1 MAGFGANLALVDGDR
16 TCTHAQLE
24 DRSTRLTAALLE
36 SGMSP
41 GERLAVMLPN
51 SIELFE
57 ANRAAA
63 HGKFPLVPVNWH
75 LMPDEIAWILADSE
89 AKVLIADREL
99 AAQVEPAAARVPG
112 CTVLWTGPDYERRLG
127 GTSPLG
133 AVPAPT
139 VVPTLMLYTSGT
151 TGRPKGVVHEHLR
164 ARSGASENVAA
175 YGLVPD
181 DVHLLAAPAYHGAPW
196 SLASAHLVAGASVV
210 IMRRWDTLG
219 WLRLVREHGVT
230 TTFAVPLHFVRLL
243 DVPESQRPAS
253 DLSTLR
259 LITHGGAPCPVPVK
273 QAMLDWLPETEIT
286 EFYGFTEGGRV
297 ARINSA
303 DWRTH
308 PGSAGRPVDGVAIRI
323 LGPEDE
329 PLGAGA
335 VGRIAVRPPG
345 GSRFHYHSDA
355 AKTSAAWIDGYC
367 TVDDIGYLSDDGFLY
382 VTDRS
387 QDLILRGGVNIYPRE
402 IEDALFLHPAVVDCA
417 VFGVP
422 HDREG
427 ERVHALVET
436 HGDVGAD
443 ELVAHLRERIA
454 GYKVPSV
461 IELTD
466 ELPRDAAGKIRKH
479 LLRDRAAAPPDPTA
493 GGPTGI

>member
-1 MAGFGANLALVDGDR
+1 MGDFEALTALVDGDR
-16 TCTHAQLE
+16 SCTHAELGA
-24 DRSTRLTAALLE
+24 RSERLTAALLE
-36 SGMSP
+36 LGMQP
-41 GERLAVMLPN
+41 GDRLAVMLPN

-63 HGKFPLVPVNWH
+63 RGSFPLVPVNWH
-75 LMPDEIAWILADSE
+75 LMPDEVAWILADSG
-89 AKVLIADREL
+89 AKVLIADPEL

-112 CTVLWTGPDYERRLG
+112 CRVLWIGPDYEAALAQAPALG
-127 GTSPLG
+127 EI
-133 AVPAPT
+133 PAPA
-139 VVPTLMLYTSGT
+139 VLPTLMLYTSGT

-164 ARSGASENVAA
+164 ARSGATENVAA
-175 YGLVPD
+175 YGLGPD

-210 IMRRWDTLG
+210 IMRRWDTRR
-219 WLRLVREHGVT
+219 WLELVGERGIT

-243 DVPESQRPAS
+243 DVPAAERAAY
-253 DLSTLR
+253 DLTTLR
-259 LITHGGAPCPVPVK
+259 LITHGGAPCPIPVK
-273 QAMLDWLPETEIT
+273 QAMLDWLPRTEIT

-297 ARINSA
+297 ARIAAA

-308 PGSAGRPVDGVAIRI
+308 PGSAGRPVDGVDVRI
-323 LGPEDE
+323 LGPDDE
-329 PLGAGA
+329 PLGPGE

-355 AKTSAAWIDGYC
+355 EKTSGAWIGDYC
-367 TVDDIGYLSDDGFLY
+367 TVGDIGYLSPDGFLY

-387 QDLILRGGVNIYPRE
+387 QELILRGGVNIYPRE
-402 IEDALFLHPAVVDCA
+402 IEEVLFAHPAVVDCA

-422 HDREG
+422 DEREG
-427 ERVHALVET
+427 EQVHALVEA
-436 HGDVGAD
+436 HSDVTPAD
-443 ELVAHLRERIA
+443 LEAHLRERIA

-466 ELPRDAAGKIRKH
+466 ELPRDAAGKLRKH
-479 LLRDRAAAPPDPTA
+479 LLHDRRL
-493 GGPTGI
+493 I